1 MSNTTPLFPNP
12 PAPKPV
18 SEKVQEILDKSKA
31 KLEAEQAKFIE
42 NKTA

>member
-1 MSNTTPLFPNP
+1 MSNTLLFPNP

-31 KLEAEQAKFIE
+31 KVEAEQVKFIVDK
-42 NKTA
+42 NS

>member
-1 MSNTTPLFPNP
+1 MTQLLFPNP

-31 KLEAEQAKFIE
+31 KLEAEQAKLQE
-42 NKTA
+42 KNN

>member
-31 KLEAEQAKFIE
+31 KVEAEQAKFIE
-42 NKTA
+42 SKTA